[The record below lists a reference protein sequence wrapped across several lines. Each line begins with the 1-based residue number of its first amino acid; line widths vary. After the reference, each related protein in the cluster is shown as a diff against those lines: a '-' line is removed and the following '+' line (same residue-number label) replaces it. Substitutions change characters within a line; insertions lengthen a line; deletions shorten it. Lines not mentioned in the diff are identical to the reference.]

1 MIKHCFSWALIVL
14 FSFFLT
20 SFCRAGK
27 ELVSQLTPVSTSKL
41 LRDTT
46 VVKKVTANLRLN
58 AFYKKYLNADGI
70 LIVSSSNVP
79 DEALLQA
86 RIILLQMLA
95 KIPSVKNKLVANKIK
110 VAVMGINE
118 VTTDIPEHSDLNTA
132 FPETNWN
139 TRARGLGATV
149 ARPVVSCAEENLLGY
164 ARDNYRGEDILIH
177 EFAHTIHLMGL
188 NFLDDDFDNKLK
200 SIYNNAQKNGLWA
213 NTYAISNYQ
222 EYFAEGVQCWFNAN
236 LEAIPGNGI
245 HNQINTKT
253 ELKNYDPKLFELI
266 SLYFNDDPKKVS
278 KQPAK

>member
-1 MIKHCFSWALIVL
+1 MPF
-14 FSFFLT
+14 FFLN
-20 SFCRAGK
+20 SFCHPDQEVR
-27 ELVSQLTPVSTSKL
+27 SQPTPVPISKL
-41 LRDTT
+41 LRDTA
-46 VVKKVTANLRLN
+46 VVNKATANLRLN
-58 AFYKKYLNADGI
+58 AFYKKYLNADGL

-86 RIILLQMLA
+86 RMIILQMLA
-95 KIPSVKNKLVANKIK
+95 KISAVKNKLIANKIK

-139 TRARGLGATV
+139 TRTRGLGATV

-188 NFLDDDFDNKLK
+188 NYLDNDFDNKLK
-200 SIYNNAQKNGLWA
+200 SIYNDARKNGLWE

-236 LEAIPGNGI
+236 LEAIPCNGV

-253 ELKNYDPKLFELI
+253 ELNNYDPKLFELI

-278 KQPAK
+278 RQSAK